1 MYRWVNN
8 KKGLDSAYLIRKAG
22 LKRLRSAQPC
32 FLFPKKLFMA
42 KREKPVE
49 VILPWKVFREIE
61 EILGLDFDE
70 EVKETLRKAQQDREV
85 GDSEAYV
92 TLEEI

>member
-1 MYRWVNN
+1 MF
-8 KKGLDSAYLIRKAG
+8 SI
-22 LKRLRSAQPC
+22 P
-32 FLFPKKLFMA
+32 PKKLFMT